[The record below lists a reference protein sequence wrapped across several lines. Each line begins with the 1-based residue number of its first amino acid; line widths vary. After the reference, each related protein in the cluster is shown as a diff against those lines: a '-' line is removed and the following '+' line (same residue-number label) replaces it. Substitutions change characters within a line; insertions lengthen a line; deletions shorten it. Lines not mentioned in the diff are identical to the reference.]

1 MTQSILSVRV
11 NSNDKKNFEQF
22 CEQTGMNASVAVNM
36 FIKAVLREQRLPFEV
51 KADPFYSSANMER
64 LEKSVQQLLEGK
76 GSEHELAEE

>member
-36 FIKAVLREQRLPFEV
+36 FIKAVQR
-51 KADPFYSSANMER
+51 
-64 LEKSVQQLLEGK
+64 
-76 GSEHELAEE
+76 